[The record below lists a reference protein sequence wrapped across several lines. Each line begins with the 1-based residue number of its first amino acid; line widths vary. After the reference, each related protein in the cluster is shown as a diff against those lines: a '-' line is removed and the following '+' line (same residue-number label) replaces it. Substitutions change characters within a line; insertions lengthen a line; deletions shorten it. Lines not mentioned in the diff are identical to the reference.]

1 MVFGGQP
8 FADAL
13 FERLHLRV
21 GVESVY
27 GDDRVVH
34 DRIVGLEDQL
44 AGRQRDV
51 AHRIAL
57 LGVASV
63 DAGHA
68 VDVVVDFDRLAQR
81 VVAAEEYSFE
91 RLVDDDHLAV
101 VVDVGLIDE
110 TSLDDLDAFDL
121 LDLGQRAAQADVG
134 EAVEVGGRGAAV
146 PRFGGDVVHFG
157 EFIDQNFEVPV
168 FQVDAAP
175 FVVAGVG
182 LRGPAAGD
190 GDRVGGVV
198 AEIRQHAVLES
209 VARSQ
214 QDDEHEDAPRD

>member
-1 MVFGGQP
+1 MPNSEDDHHALVLLHRVAYPQGALVFGIVVVFGGQP

-134 EAVEVGGRGAAV
+134 EAVEPRYHALAATSSTSGNSLTRISRS
-146 PRFGGDVVHFG
+146 RFFRSM
-157 EFIDQNFEVPV
+157 
-168 FQVDAAP
+168 
-175 FVVAGVG
+175 
-182 LRGPAAGD
+182 LR
-190 GDRVGGVV
+190 
-198 AEIRQHAVLES
+198 HLL
-209 VARSQ
+209 
-214 QDDEHEDAPRD
+214 